1 MCEVIDFRT
10 LQLSLVVK
18 SMAQYTVVGGG
29 QAACR
34 ERQRDGSR
42 ASPYYKIR
50 KADFVNAS
58 PTLFFDQIFRERSK
72 FCIKT

>member
-1 MCEVIDFRT
+1 MCEVIDFIT

-18 SMAQYTVVGGG
+18 SMVQYTMVGGG

-42 ASPYYKIR
+42 PSPYYKIR
-50 KADFVNAS
+50 EADFVNAS
-58 PTLFFDQIFRERSK
+58 PTLFLSQFFV
-72 FCIKT
+72 